1 MRYAKPRTPSLA
13 ALLAGVIFL
22 FAGCAATP
30 TTTPSANASATPR
43 HAVGSALASR
53 LDSIAGRLDAQ
64 DAVVAVRVLDAETGE
79 VLYTHGGIDTPLKPA
94 SNMKL
99 LTASLAL
106 ETFGP
111 DHTFKTYLLFD
122 GQDLTVVGT
131 GDPGTGDPV
140 FAGDGS
146 IDEMFDDWAKVLRMR
161 RITSV
166 PGRLIIDDRAIDRFV
181 VHPTWWPEDDLQT
194 WYGAAVGGLNFN
206 DNCIDFT
213 AEPTAPGQP
222 AAIGFVPVGAQITV
236 HNNLVTAAA
245 GDDGSARA
253 EKSIGLDAYTFSGTL
268 SEATNFSS
276 KPVMDPGMLF
286 AQAMRSTLERRGVAI
301 AGDTVRVTAP
311 LGEPFAAPTG
321 DDVIAVHETPLADV
335 IARILKPSQNMFA
348 DCTAKMIGLAFY
360 QEQGLPLPGSW
371 LGASRATRAWLDGL
385 GIDHRGLVYADGS
398 GLSHNNRVTARLIS
412 DLLLAMHRSDNAA
425 LWKQSLTIGGV
436 DGTLRRRFTDTPGRV
451 VGKTGTITGA
461 SSLSGYVTT
470 DSGRELVF
478 SILVNGNRSSAEA
491 RALQDDLVKALMDG
505 LE

>member
-1 MRYAKPRTPSLA
+1 MPHATKRSPLLT
-13 ALLAGVIFL
+13 ALLAGLLLLLV
-22 FAGCAATP
+22 GCAGDPPATAAP
-30 TTTPSANASATPR
+30 GAT
-43 HAVGSALASR
+43 HAIGDTLASR
-53 LDSIAGRLDAQ
+53 LDTIAGRLDAQ
-64 DAVVAVRVLDAETGE
+64 NATVAVRVLDAQTGD

-99 LTASLAL
+99 LTAALAL

-140 FAGDGS
+140 FAGEDAV
-146 IDEMFDDWAKVLRMR
+146 DAMFEDWAMALRMR
-161 RITSV
+161 RVTRV
-166 PGRLIIDDRAIDRFV
+166 PGRLLIDDRAIDRFL

-213 AEPTAPGQP
+213 AEPTEPGQP
-222 AAIGFVPVGAQITV
+222 VAITFVPVGAQITI
-236 HNNLVTAAA
+236 HNGLVTVDA
-245 GDDGSARA
+245 GSDTEARA
-253 EKSIGLDAYTFSGTL
+253 EKSVGLDAYTFSGTL
-268 SEATNFSS
+268 GRSVAFSS

-301 AGDTVRVTAP
+301 AGDTVRVSAP
-311 LGEPFAAPTG
+311 LDAPFAPPAG
-321 DDVIAVHETPLADV
+321 DEVIAVHETPIADV
-335 IARILKPSQNMFA
+335 LSRILKPSQNMFA

-360 QEQGLPLPGSW
+360 QERGLPLPGSW

-412 DLLLAMHRSDNAA
+412 DLLLAMHRSEHAE

-451 VGKTGTITGA
+451 VGKTGTLTGA

-470 DSGRELVF
+470 DTGRELVF
-478 SILVNGNRSSAEA
+478 SILVNGNRASADA
-491 RALQDDLVKALMDG
+491 RALQDDLVQALMAG
-505 LE
+505 VE